1 MRKIGIFTAYQPHV
15 KLGQEGIG
23 RLLLYIVKGM
33 LENGDQV
40 TIIAPSW
47 HRKEVKNLLKEHLLE
62 KTVKVRSMRNH
73 APILLLIYDLLYR
86 WKNRSRKIRRWGIL
100 QSLQNICTSVVYSAL
115 SSYSFILFTVQMLI
129 LLVVLIPLLPLFVI
143 YCIIKALSGSKIMR
157 KAADTLLSGRLKQ
170 YVRFVPRN
178 LRSDALTLG
187 ILNTMRTYE
196 LKKMVRF
203 ANKSNIDL
211 WYIPSLFWPETLDIR
226 KKRALVAPDLVY
238 ADFPQLFSQDI
249 VMNWSCRT
257 IDKILQSQPK
267 LVCYS
272 HYVAR
277 RQLSELRDVPL
288 RNITVIPH
296 GVIDLSEYLGSGLP
310 ANEIIDI
317 YLRNPVCAIP
327 NYDYVKSLHFEQ
339 MDYLIYTSQYR
350 YHKNITGLLNCF
362 ARLLREELMNLKL
375 ILTCSNYDDLM
386 ELVEKL
392 NLTREVIFMPHVP
405 EHVLAALNAMA
416 RLHVN
421 PSLFEGAFPFTFGEA
436 YSAGTPSVMADI
448 PVTREIVTDESLR
461 KIMLFDPCNEDA
473 MVERIKWALA
483 HRKELLDLQKPLFE
497 HLKQRSWAQ
506 VAAEYVSAMRNFGND
521 DKLRHRRKAW
531 KHKHS

>member
-1 MRKIGIFTAYQPHV
+1 MRRIGIFTAYQPHV

-33 LENGDQV
+33 LENQDQV

-47 HRKEVKNLLKEHLLE
+47 HRKEVKLLLKEHLLE

-86 WKNRSRKIRRWGIL
+86 WKNRPRKIRRWSIL

-115 SSYSFILFTVQMLI
+115 SSYSFVLFAIQMLI
-129 LLVVLIPLLPLFVI
+129 LLAVVILLLPLFI
-143 YCIIKALSGSKIMR
+143 LYCFIKALAGSKIMR
-157 KAADTLLSGRLKQ
+157 KATDALLSGRLKQ

-196 LKKMVRF
+196 LKKMVKF
-203 ANKSNIDL
+203 ANQSNIEY

-226 KKRALVAPDLVY
+226 KKRSLVAPDLVY

-272 HYVAR
+272 HYVAQ
-277 RQLSELRDVPL
+277 RQLADFRDVPP

-296 GVIDLSEYLGSGLP
+296 GVIDLSEHLANGLP

-317 YLRNPVCAIP
+317 YLRNPAWPIP

-350 YHKNITGLLNCF
+350 YHKNIPGLLNCF
-362 ARLLREELMNLKL
+362 ARLLRKERLNLKL
-375 ILTCSNYDDLM
+375 VLTCSNYDDLM

-436 YSAGTPSVMADI
+436 YSSGTPSVMADI
-448 PVTREIVTDESLR
+448 PVSREIVTDEELR
-461 KIMLFDPCNEDA
+461 KLMFFDPYNEDS
-473 MVERIKWALA
+473 MLERIKWALT
-483 HRKELLDLQKPLFE
+483 HRDELLAAQQPLFE
-497 HLKQRSWAQ
+497 KIKQRSWAE
-506 VAAEYVSAMRNFGND
+506 VAEEYVQSMRYSA
-521 DKLRHRRKAW
+521 LRKMPKRRRRVW
-531 KHKHS
+531 KRTR